1 MGWLKQL
8 PLIVEWRYAV
18 KGFEKLKGE
27 LETLKDKI
35 QKIDPAITDEL
46 LDLMYQYFEK
56 RYLVNCNTQIS
67 QLRDSTEFRS
77 QIQSLTFSSTK

>member
-1 MGWLKQL
+1 M
-8 PLIVEWRYAV
+8 E
-18 KGFEKLKGE
+18 GFEKLESESG
-27 LETLKDKI
+27 TVKDKI

-56 RYLVNCNTQIS
+56 RYWVNYNAQIS
-67 QLRDSTEFRS
+67 QLRNNTEFRS